1 MIPGPVDPWALMP
14 AVLSNITG
22 TVALAL
28 LVIACSTLVSLVLV
42 PFAMSSRWYARIP
55 VRVYTYIGRSLP
67 PLTWIFAAFFGLAA
81 AGIRVVPFM
90 TAFIAFMVFSTAY
103 NIEIFRGALESVPR
117 GQYEAARSLGVG
129 RARMMLG
136 IVFPQGLRIAIPMYM
151 TRMAGVFKET
161 SLASVIGVAELTA
174 AANRATAFQPSAA
187 LLVFGVVG
195 LVYCA
200 LVSVVIGAQ
209 HLLERRFPP
218 TFAK

>member
-1 MIPGPVDPWALMP
+1 MTAVDPWALMP
-14 AVLSNITG
+14 AVLSNVTG

-28 LVIACSTLVSLVLV
+28 IVIGASSAAALALV
-42 PFAMSSRWYARIP
+42 PFAMSSRWYVRFP
-55 VRVYTYIGRSLP
+55 VRVYTYIGRALP
-67 PLTWIFAAFFGLAA
+67 PLTWIFAAFFGLAL

-103 NIEIFRGALESVPR
+103 NIEILRGALESVPR
-117 GQYEAARSLGVG
+117 GQYEAARSLGIG
-129 RARMMLG
+129 KARMMMR

-151 TRMAGVFKET
+151 TRMAGIFKET

-174 AANRATAFQPSAA
+174 AAGRATSFQPSSA

-195 LVYCA
+195 VVYCA

>member
-1 MIPGPVDPWALMP
+1 MTPVSPWALLP
-14 AVLSNITG
+14 AVLSNVTG
-22 TVALAL
+22 TIALAL
-28 LVIACSTLVSLVLV
+28 LVIAASTAAALVLV
-42 PFAMSSRWYARIP
+42 PFAMSSKWYARIP

-67 PLTWIFAAFFGLAA
+67 PLTWIFAAFYGLAA
-81 AGIRVVPFM
+81 AGISVMPFT
-90 TAFIAFMVFSTAY
+90 TAFIAFMIFSTAY
-103 NIEIFRGALESVPR
+103 NIEILRGSLESVPR

-129 RARMMLG
+129 NVRMMTR

-161 SLASVIGVAELTA
+161 SLASVIGVAELTS
-174 AANRATAFQPSAA
+174 AANRATAFQPGAA

-195 LVYCA
+195 IVYCA
-200 LVSVVIGAQ
+200 LLSVVIGAQ